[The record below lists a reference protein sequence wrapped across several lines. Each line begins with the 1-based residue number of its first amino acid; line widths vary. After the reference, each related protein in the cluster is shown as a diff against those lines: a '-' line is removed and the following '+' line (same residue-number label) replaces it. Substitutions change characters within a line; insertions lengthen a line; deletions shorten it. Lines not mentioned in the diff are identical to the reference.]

1 MGLFEKIFK
10 TKNQKANVNGY
21 FKMLDGYTPVY
32 TTYDGGVYEMELTR
46 ACIHTFA
53 NHVSKLSPD
62 VTGADLGRIKTLLNN
77 KPNPWMTSAQF
88 LYKVATIYETQ
99 NTCFIVPI
107 LNEIDEISGYYPVN
121 PRLVEFVNVAGS
133 PELWVKFTFGNGQKA
148 AVELSQVGIINKFL
162 YRSDLKGESNSV
174 LDPTMKLLDM
184 QNQGIREGIKNNSS
198 FRFTAQVANF
208 LKAEDLKA
216 ERERF
221 SKENFSGSS
230 GGMLLFPNT
239 YTNIKQVD
247 SQPRVVDTQ
256 QMKAI
261 QDRVYTYFGTNDEI
275 LQNKAVGDKWSA
287 YYEGKV
293 EPFAIQ
299 LSQAMTAM
307 TYSNLQI
314 SRSNAIMWSSN
325 RLQYMTNAEKSA
337 MIQTL
342 FDRGL
347 LSTNMGMDILN
358 LPHVENGD
366 KFYIRRDYV
375 ELGAL
380 PADTVT
386 TDNNKKGEIN
396 NDPES

>member
-10 TKNQKANVNGY
+10 TKNQKANVKGY

-107 LNEIDEISGYYPVN
+107 LNELDEISGYYPIN

-148 AVELSQVGIINKFL
+148 AVELPQVGIINKFL
-162 YRSDLKGESNSV
+162 YRSDLRGESNSV

-198 FRFTAQVANF
+198 FRFTAQCNNY
-208 LKAEDLKA
+208 LNSKDLKA

-230 GGMLLFPNT
+230 GGMLLFRTRIPT
-239 YTNIKQVD
+239 
-247 SQPRVVDTQ
+247 
-256 QMKAI
+256 
-261 QDRVYTYFGTNDEI
+261 
-275 LQNKAVGDKWSA
+275 
-287 YYEGKV
+287 
-293 EPFAIQ
+293 
-299 LSQAMTAM
+299 LSKSTA
-307 TYSNLQI
+307 
-314 SRSNAIMWSSN
+314 SR
-325 RLQYMTNAEKSA
+325 
-337 MIQTL
+337 
-342 FDRGL
+342 
-347 LSTNMGMDILN
+347 
-358 LPHVENGD
+358 
-366 KFYIRRDYV
+366 
-375 ELGAL
+375 
-380 PADTVT
+380 
-386 TDNNKKGEIN
+386 
-396 NDPES
+396 ESLIPSR